1 MTNNRTRHG
10 RTRWILVAALG
21 LVLAGCG
28 SKKSDSHEHGDEHA
42 DHEEG
47 AGHEEGSQGE
57 HDEHGGEGDEHGDEG
72 HDDESGIIELR
83 PEAAQRTK
91 IVTAKV
97 AARQVA
103 LEIHTTG
110 QIGFDENRVAH
121 VSPLVDGRVH
131 KVTGRLGQMVKAN
144 EAVAE
149 INSMELGRT
158 KAAYLQAKAR
168 RDLTLATYE
177 REKGLAERKIS
188 SEQEMLSSKS
198 AYLQAKA
205 DFNAAA
211 QTLRLFGIGS
221 KSVESTSDRG
231 SKALFRVRA
240 PIAGKIV
247 EKHITLGELVTPAS
261 KLFTI
266 ADLSSVWIWIDIY
279 ERSIAG
285 VHLQDIAYVTADSY
299 PGKEFEGRL
308 TYIMDSVDVDS
319 RTVRARIELANPDG
333 LLRPGMFVRVRLA
346 DPHGE
351 DAKSEAEAVLAV
363 PKAALLREGDGN
375 VVFVK
380 LKDNHY
386 EKRKVE
392 VGRLSDEWIE
402 ITSGLKAGEDAVVE
416 GGFLLKSEASKAE
429 MGGGHSH

>member
-1 MTNNRTRHG
+1 MTNNRTRLG
-10 RTRWILVAALG
+10 RTRWILLAALG
-21 LVLAGCG
+21 LTIAACG

-42 DHEEG
+42 DHEER
-47 AGHEEGSQGE
+47 AGHEEGNHDE

-72 HDDESGIIELR
+72 HDDEPGIIELR
-83 PEAAQRTK
+83 PEAAKRTK

-97 AARQVA
+97 AERQVA

-168 RDLTLATYE
+168 RDLTLVTYE

-211 QTLRLFGIGS
+211 QQGAVS
-221 KSVESTSDRG
+221 STGTHCWKDR
-231 SKALFRVRA
+231 
-240 PIAGKIV
+240 
-247 EKHITLGELVTPAS
+247 
-261 KLFTI
+261 
-266 ADLSSVWIWIDIY
+266 
-279 ERSIAG
+279 
-285 VHLQDIAYVTADSY
+285 
-299 PGKEFEGRL
+299 
-308 TYIMDSVDVDS
+308 
-319 RTVRARIELANPDG
+319 
-333 LLRPGMFVRVRLA
+333 
-346 DPHGE
+346 
-351 DAKSEAEAVLAV
+351 
-363 PKAALLREGDGN
+363 
-375 VVFVK
+375 
-380 LKDNHY
+380 
-386 EKRKVE
+386 
-392 VGRLSDEWIE
+392 
-402 ITSGLKAGEDAVVE
+402 
-416 GGFLLKSEASKAE
+416 
-429 MGGGHSH
+429 

>member
-1 MTNNRTRHG
+1 MTFHRIHPG
-10 RTRWILVAALG
+10 AVKWILFAVLG
-21 LVLAGCG
+21 LSLAACG
-28 SKKSDSHEHGDEHA
+28 NKESKSPEHA
-42 DHEEG
+42 DHEQA
-47 AGHEEGSQGE
+47 AGT
-57 HDEHGGEGDEHGDEG
+57 GGKHGDEHEDAPGT
-72 HDDESGIIELR
+72 IELR
-83 PEAAQRTK
+83 PEAAKRTK

-131 KVTGRLGQMVKAN
+131 KVTGRLGQMVEAN

-168 RDLTLATYE
+168 RDLTRATYE
-177 REKGLAERKIS
+177 REKGLSESKIS
-188 SEQEMLSSKS
+188 SEQEMMIAKS

-205 DFNAAA
+205 DFDAAA

-221 KSVESTSDRG
+221 KSVENTNARG
-231 SKALFRVRA
+231 SKALFQVRA
-240 PIAGKIV
+240 PIAGKVV

-279 ERSIAG
+279 ERNIAA

-299 PGKEFEGRL
+299 PGKAFEGRL
-308 TYIMDSVDVDS
+308 TYIMDSVDVDT
-319 RTVRARIELANPDG
+319 RTVRARIELANPEG
-333 LLRPGMFVRVRLA
+333 VLRPGMFVRVRLA

-351 DAKSEAEAVLAV
+351 DTTSEAKAVLAI
-363 PKAALLREGDGN
+363 PKDALLREGDAS

-380 LKDNHY
+380 LKENHY
-386 EKRKVE
+386 QKREVE
-392 VGRLSDEWIE
+392 VGRLSDEWGE
-402 ITSGLKAGEDAVVE
+402 ITSGLAADEEVVVE
-416 GGFLLKSEASKAE
+416 GGFLLKSEASKAD